1 MEYTNFLKCLALIW
15 VIPKE
20 NQDVEVVNPPPIQP
34 IETGK
39 QGAVFELMN
48 SICANMSGKLKDCE
62 CKYYDLPLEQHSTL
76 LSDSSEHDNNNIV
89 MKQITGM
96 DLREYLQTKILT
108 TELLLKLI
116 QLLFI
121 FKKISSEQGDPDKKN
136 LYLLPSGQLK
146 VKNVDKSAG
155 RDRTYLYPRK
165 ILIGLAA
172 KQATLFL
179 AFMEKMASELYNE
192 WKQPHEMNSLA
203 CYMYGGIS
211 QKKLQTS
218 EKIANEATHPLLTI
232 HDPALYQQLLG
243 SMVSNIHKEEIEKML
258 SEKQIETKHDN
269 ADLNEQDCLEQKE
282 QAPALKKHVS
292 QMNYTFTIQ
301 SNNTL
306 KQTYFVPTG
315 KNQKNIVVIFSKR

>member
-48 SICANMSGKLKDCE
+48 SIC
-62 CKYYDLPLEQHSTL
+62 
-76 LSDSSEHDNNNIV
+76 DNNNIV

-121 FKKISSEQGDPDKKN
+121 FKKISSKQGDPDKKN

-146 VKNVDKSAG
+146 VKNVDKSPG

-211 QKKLQTS
+211 QKKLQTP
-218 EKIANEATHPLLTI
+218 EKIANEETHPLLTI

-269 ADLNEQDCLEQKE
+269 ADLNEQACLEQKE